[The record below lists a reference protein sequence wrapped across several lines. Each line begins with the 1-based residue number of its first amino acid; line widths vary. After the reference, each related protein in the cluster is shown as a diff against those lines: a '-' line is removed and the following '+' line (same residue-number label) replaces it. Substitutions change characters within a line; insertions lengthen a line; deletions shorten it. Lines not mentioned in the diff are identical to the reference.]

1 MRSSIKH
8 TRLDFE
14 PLIISCSIACD
25 TPASP
30 LVQVSNALLNE
41 YEPDRSITP
50 CVIRPY
56 VMVKDKDKVFPDGNA
71 NERLSIESIKWFLNG
86 VNIADIPEF
95 AGKYT
100 ILTASNELRGSL
112 RLTRNIPVTE
122 KYNITFEAK
131 FEDWRRGKIETV
143 QSNELSMYSTDIGED
158 LFRIDVDTPITV
170 YRPVLDNLF
179 LYDWMVANNHIEAGN
194 RAAYKD
200 SHSFERSITL
210 LINSGGSTLGVLPAS
225 MSIELREKGSATK
238 ITVGA
243 TNPEVK
249 AIGYPNIE
257 FDLRLIEKA
266 EYEVS
271 LMRNS
276 KELSKASFS
285 IRREDYPI
293 HECMPM
299 FGSDISPHQV
309 MYYNQAIINLKNMT
323 LTYPEIYYRIEW
335 FTEANIYDKVLNT
348 WKSAGERKHNIGRKL
363 EIELVETGVGKTK
376 NDNYFSVGFD
386 VEARKAYG
394 VATDSTG
401 VAYTDSAGNNYII

>member
-71 NERLSIESIKWFLNG
+71 NGRLSIESIKWFLNG

-95 AGKYT
+95 AGKYS
-100 ILTASNELRGSL
+100 ILTANNELRGSL

-143 QSNELSMYSTDIGED
+143 QSNELSMYSTDLGED
-158 LFRIDVDTPITV
+158 LFRINVDTPITV

-179 LYDWMVANNHIEAGN
+179 LYEWMVANNHIEAGN

-238 ITVGA
+238 ITVGE

-271 LMRNS
+271 LIRNS

-293 HECMPM
+293 HECIPM
-299 FGSDISPHQV
+299 LGSDISPHQV
-309 MYYNQAIINLKNMT
+309 MYYNKAIINLKNMT
-323 LTYPEIYYRIEW
+323 LTYPEIFYRIE
-335 FTEANIYDKVLNT
+335 
-348 WKSAGERKHNIGRKL
+348 IGRAH
-363 EIELVETGVGKTK
+363 V
-376 NDNYFSVGFD
+376 
-386 VEARKAYG
+386 
-394 VATDSTG
+394 
-401 VAYTDSAGNNYII
+401 